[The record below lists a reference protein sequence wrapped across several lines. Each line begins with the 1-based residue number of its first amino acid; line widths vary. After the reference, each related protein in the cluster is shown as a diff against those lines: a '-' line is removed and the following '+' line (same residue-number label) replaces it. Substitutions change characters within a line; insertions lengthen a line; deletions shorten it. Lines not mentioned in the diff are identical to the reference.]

1 MPNDSKMNQPA
12 ITPGSPA
19 WQASILPLNHRCLH
33 WITLTQ
39 NLNIARAQEGD
50 IASSDPLAELHKGDL
65 ISENVLKTN
74 NQLFSIILS
83 STHRKQLFL
92 YSYSKLTDFRIIN
105 DVKKFLHQ

>member
-1 MPNDSKMNQPA
+1 MAPVFNGWSVIFTPA
-12 ITPGSPA
+12 S
-19 WQASILPLNHRCLH
+19 SYLYLYK
-33 WITLTQ
+33 
-39 NLNIARAQEGD
+39 ARAQEGD